1 MLVVPEQRKVVIN
14 TQKYAEVI
22 DAIPHAKAFNH
33 QGNVLTALKHGVEE
47 TLVLRNL
54 GFKKTPAPILSYYH
68 WPARFKAM
76 EHQKQTSAF
85 LTLNRKALCLNAPG
99 TGKSLS
105 ALWSADFLIQE
116 GVAKKVLIVAP
127 LSTLKVVWGK
137 EIRHHLSHRSF
148 EILTGSRQRRIEK
161 LQTPGVEF
169 LIVNH
174 DGFNIIKDHL
184 DDIDVVIYDE
194 ATALKTPGSQ
204 RFKTFFKW
212 SMERPIWLWML
223 TGTPIAQS
231 PVDAWTLAKLVS
243 SPTVPRS
250 YTTFK
255 DMVMNKVSTFRW
267 VPRPEAL
274 DICQKVLQPS
284 VRYSLDECK
293 ELPDTVFLEHECP
306 MTLEQTRAFK
316 EMKERAVLLAHDVS
330 APNMA
335 VVLSKL
341 LQICCGS
348 IIGNDGDLVKLD
360 FTERYDA
367 MKEVIDEIG
376 DKVIVFVPFRGVQA
390 RLFDMMKADGYDVAI
405 VNGDVTGAARNKIFE
420 DFQNTEKIKVLL
432 AHPKVA
438 SHGLTLTRAKDIIWY
453 APIYSLEMYEQANA
467 RIRRL
472 STEGKT
478 RVHHLHGTAFER
490 ELYKRLQQKKRVL
503 GEFLE
508 LVKGVNE

>member
-390 RLFDMMKADGYDVAI
+390 RLFDMLVADGYDVAI

>member
-169 LIVNH
+169 LIINH

-390 RLFDMMKADGYDVAI
+390 RLFDMLVADGYDVAI

-503 GEFLE
+503 GEFLA
-508 LVKGVNE
+508 LVRGVNE